1 MEDSLI
7 AASYVLML
15 HQQKQCNEPNNQP
28 FYFEQFVP
36 KITFKLEHDVCEG
49 VSVCMVLGFDPR
61 FWDLTPY
68 LLPLSLDEMG
78 A

>member
-1 MEDSLI
+1 M

-15 HQQKQCNEPNNQP
+15 HQQKQCNKPNNRP

-36 KITFKLEHDVCEG
+36 RITFKLEHDAREG
-49 VSVCMVLGFDPR
+49 VSVCVVLGFDPR
-61 FWDLTPY
+61 LWDLTPD
-68 LLPLSLDEMG
+68 LVPLSLDEMG